1 MTRPAIDPRPVTLS
15 GRFVRL
21 EPMREAHLERL
32 VEIGVGHGIFR
43 WFPFAVETREEM
55 ARHVE
60 MALAG
65 QRAGAAVPFVTILA
79 ATGDVVGSTS
89 FLAIDRANRRL
100 EIGATWLGVPWQRT
114 ACNTEAKYLQ
124 LRHCFE
130 ELGCTRV
137 EFKTDA
143 LNERSRA
150 ALLRIGAVEEGTLR
164 SHMVCPGGRL
174 RDSVYFSVIESE
186 WPSVKRGLESK
197 LAAAT
202 GGPAEPR

>member
-1 MTRPAIDPRPVTLS
+1 MTKPAIDPRPVTLA

-21 EPMREAHLERL
+21 EPMRDVHLGRL
-32 VEIGVGHGIFR
+32 VEIGVGHDIFR

-55 ARHVE
+55 ASYVA

-65 QRAGAAVPFVTILA
+65 VRAGLAVPFVTILQ

-89 FLAIDRANRRL
+89 FLNIDRAHRRL

-114 ACNTEAKYLQ
+114 PCNTEAKYLQ

-130 ELGCTRV
+130 ELGCVRV

-143 LNERSRA
+143 LNARSRA
-150 ALLRIGAVEEGTLR
+150 ALLRIGAIEEGTLR

-174 RDSVYFSVIESE
+174 RDSVYFSVIDSE
-186 WPSVKRGLESK
+186 WPSVKRGLEAR
-197 LAAAT
+197 LAAAIESR
-202 GGPAEPR
+202 ANPR

>member
-1 MTRPAIDPRPVTLS
+1 MTKPAIDPRPVTLS

-21 EPMREAHLERL
+21 EPMRDVHLERL
-32 VEIGVGHGIFR
+32 VEIGVGHDIFR

-55 ARHVE
+55 ASCVA

-65 QRAGAAVPFVTILA
+65 VRAGLAVPFVTILQ

-89 FLAIDRANRRL
+89 FLNIDRANRRL
-100 EIGATWLGVPWQRT
+100 EIGATWLGVPWQRS

-130 ELGCTRV
+130 ELGCARV

-143 LNERSRA
+143 LNARSRA
-150 ALLRIGAVEEGTLR
+150 ALLRIGAIEEGTLR

-174 RDSVYFSVIESE
+174 RDSVYFSVIDSE
-186 WPSVKRGLESK
+186 WSSVKRGLEAR
-197 LAAAT
+197 LATAT
-202 GGPAEPR
+202 EGRANPR

>member
-1 MTRPAIDPRPVTLS
+1 MPKPAIDPRPVTVP
-15 GRFVRL
+15 GRFLRL
-21 EPMREAHLERL
+21 EPMRDVHLERL
-32 VEIGVGHGIFR
+32 VEIGVGHDIFR

-55 ARHVE
+55 ASCVA

-65 QRAGAAVPFVTILA
+65 VRAGLAVPFVTILQ

-89 FLAIDRANRRL
+89 FLNIDRANRRL
-100 EIGATWLGVPWQRT
+100 EIGATWLGVPWQRS

-130 ELGCTRV
+130 ELGCARV

-143 LNERSRA
+143 LNARSRA
-150 ALLRIGAVEEGTLR
+150 ALLRIGAIEEGTLR

-174 RDSVYFSVIESE
+174 RDSVYFSVINSE
-186 WPSVKRGLESK
+186 WSSVKRGLEAR
-197 LAAAT
+197 LATAT
-202 GGPAEPR
+202 EGRAQPR